1 MIVFPFDAVSNGL
14 FVVDILNVFFTKK
27 VTMKFVNALLVPAV
41 IASVS
46 FSASAQID
54 ASSVASQAAQQT
66 QLVMLSSIEG
76 KAANDE
82 FTRNVQVLQAQ
93 YEEIVKLNEATN
105 AAPAGKGH
113 DALQAQLD
121 AALKRLETDNQ
132 TMVKTYGYSILR
144 NYVRIPEKSEI
155 FIVLT
160 PEEIVKQPKPT
171 DGSDV
176 AKTIKVCTL
185 GDAQANQ
192 SFQTTVQN
200 LQQMRQQAAT
210 LKVRLDSAAPDESQ
224 KSYLQGQFD
233 LLLKQLNDANAVAK
247 KSYVFDLN
255 RQYVMSIEK
264 STLYIAA
271 TPEEAAKAAA
281 SAAAALAPAATAP
294 AAPATK

>member
-1 MIVFPFDAVSNGL
+1 MIISPFDSVSKGS
-14 FVVDILNVFFTKK
+14 FVVGTIYLFFTKK
-27 VTMKFVNALLVPAV
+27 VIMKFVNALLVPAV

-46 FSASAQID
+46 LSASAQNETGS
-54 ASSVASQAAQQT
+54 AASQAAQQT
-66 QLVMLSSIEG
+66 QLVKLSTIEG

-93 YEEIVKLNEATN
+93 RTEIVKLNEATD

-113 DALQAQLD
+113 DDLQAQLE
-121 AALKRLETDNQ
+121 AAVKRLETDNQ

-144 NYVRIPEKSEI
+144 NYVRIPEKSEV

-160 PEEIVKQPKPT
+160 PEEIAKQPKPT
-171 DGSDV
+171 DGSDA

-185 GDAQANQ
+185 SDAQANQ
-192 SFQTTVQN
+192 SFQTTVEN

-233 LLLKQLNDANAVAK
+233 LLLKQLNDANAVAR
-247 KSYVFDLN
+247 KSYAFTLN
-255 RQYVMSIEK
+255 SQYVMSIEK
-264 STLYIAA
+264 STLYLEA

-281 SAAAALAPAATAP
+281 SAAAASAPAATAP

>member
-41 IASVS
+41 VASVS
-46 FSASAQID
+46 LSASAQND
-54 ASSVASQAAQQT
+54 TSSVASQAAQQT
-66 QLVMLSSIEG
+66 QLIRIGSLEG
-76 KAANDE
+76 TARNDE
-82 FTRNVQVLQAQ
+82 FTHNVQVLQVQ
-93 YEEIVKLNEATN
+93 RTEIVKLTEATN

-113 DALQAQLD
+113 DELQAKLD

-132 TMVKTYGYSILR
+132 TMWKTFGYSLSR
-144 NYVRIPEKSEI
+144 NYVRTPEKSEI

-160 PEEIVKQPKPT
+160 PEEIAKQPKPT

-176 AKTIKVCTL
+176 AKTIKVCIL
-185 GDAQANQ
+185 RDAQENQ

-210 LKVRLDSAAPDESQ
+210 LKGQLDSAPDDSR
-224 KSYLQGQFD
+224 KNYLQGQFD
-233 LLLKQLNDANAVAK
+233 LLMKQLNDANAVAT
-247 KSYVFDLN
+247 KSYAFNLN

-264 STLYIAA
+264 STLSIWV

-281 SAAAALAPAATAP
+281 SAAAAPAA
-294 AAPATK
+294 AAK

>member
-113 DALQAQLD
+113 DDLQAQLD

-160 PEEIVKQPKPT
+160 PEEIAKQPKPT

-210 LKVRLDSAAPDESQ
+210 LKGQLDSAPDENQ
-224 KSYLQGQFD
+224 KNYLQGQFD
-233 LLLKQLNDANAVAK
+233 LLLKQLNDANAVAT
-247 KSYVFDLN
+247 KSYAFNLN

-264 STLYIAA
+264 STLYLEA

>member
-1 MIVFPFDAVSNGL
+1 
-14 FVVDILNVFFTKK
+14 
-27 VTMKFVNALLVPAV
+27 MKFVNALLVPAV

-46 FSASAQID
+46 LSASAQND
-54 ASSVASQAAQQT
+54 TSSVASQAAQQT
-66 QLVMLSSIEG
+66 QLVKLSSIEG

-93 YEEIVKLNEATN
+93 RTEIVKLNEATN

-113 DALQAQLD
+113 DDLQAQLD
-121 AALKRLETDNQ
+121 AAVKRLETDNQ

-160 PEEIVKQPKPT
+160 PEEIAKQPKPT
-171 DGSDV
+171 DGSDA

-185 GDAQANQ
+185 SDAQANQ

-210 LKVRLDSAAPDESQ
+210 LKGQLDSAPDESQ
-224 KSYLQGQFD
+224 KNYLQGQFD
-233 LLLKQLNDANAVAK
+233 LLLKQLNDANAVAT
-247 KSYVFDLN
+247 KSYAFNLN
-255 RQYVMSIEK
+255 RQYVMSIDK

-281 SAAAALAPAATAP
+281 AAAA
-294 AAPATK
+294 AAPAPAVPAAKK

>member
-1 MIVFPFDAVSNGL
+1 MIISPFDSVSKGS
-14 FVVDILNVFFTKK
+14 FVVGTINLFLTKK
-27 VTMKFVNALLVPAV
+27 VIMKFVNALLLPAV

-46 FSASAQID
+46 LSASAQNDTGSAANQD
-54 ASSVASQAAQQT
+54 AAQT
-66 QLVMLSSIEG
+66 QLVKISSIEG

-93 YEEIVKLNEATN
+93 RTEIVKLYEATN

-113 DALQAQLD
+113 DDLQAQLE

-160 PEEIVKQPKPT
+160 PEEIAKEPKPT

-176 AKTIKVCTL
+176 AKTIKVYTL
-185 GDAQANQ
+185 SDAQANQ

-210 LKVRLDSAAPDESQ
+210 LKGQLDSAPDESQ
-224 KSYLQGQFD
+224 KNYLQGQFD

-247 KSYVFDLN
+247 KSYAFDLN

-271 TPEEAAKAAA
+271 TPDEAAKAAA
-281 SAAAALAPAATAP
+281 SAAAPAP
-294 AAPATK
+294 AAPAAK

>member
-1 MIVFPFDAVSNGL
+1 MIVFPFDSVSKGS
-14 FVVDILNVFFTKK
+14 FVVGTINLFLTKK
-27 VTMKFVNALLVPAV
+27 VIMKFVNALLLPAV

-46 FSASAQID
+46 LSASAQND
-54 ASSVASQAAQQT
+54 TGSAANQAAAQT
-66 QLVMLSSIEG
+66 QLVKISSIEG

-93 YEEIVKLNEATN
+93 RTEIVKLTEAAN

-113 DALQAQLD
+113 DDLQAQLE
-121 AALKRLETDNQ
+121 AALKRLDTDNQ
-132 TMVKTYGYSILR
+132 TMAKTYGYSILR

-160 PEEIVKQPKPT
+160 PEEIAKQPKPT

-185 GDAQANQ
+185 SDAQANQ
-192 SFQTTVQN
+192 SFQTTVEN

-233 LLLKQLNDANAVAK
+233 LLLKQLNDANAVAT
-247 KSYVFDLN
+247 KSYAFNLN

-271 TPEEAAKAAA
+271 TPEEAAKAEA
-281 SAAAALAPAATAP
+281 SAAAAPAA
-294 AAPATK
+294 AAK

>member
-1 MIVFPFDAVSNGL
+1 MIVFPFYAVSKGL
-14 FVVDILNVFFTKK
+14 FVVDMLNVFFTKK
-27 VTMKFVNALLVPAV
+27 VIMKFVNALLVPAV

-46 FSASAQID
+46 LSASAQND
-54 ASSVASQAAQQT
+54 TSSVASQAAQQT
-66 QLVMLSSIEG
+66 ELLKLRPLEG
-76 KAANDE
+76 KAVNDE
-82 FTRNVQVLQAQ
+82 FTYNVQVLQAQ
-93 YEEIVKLNEATN
+93 RTEIVKLNQATN

-113 DALQAQLD
+113 DELQAKLD

-132 TMVKTYGYSILR
+132 TMMKTYGYSIYR
-144 NYVRIPEKSEI
+144 NYVRTLEKSEV

-160 PEEIVKQPKPT
+160 PEEIAKQPKPT

-210 LKVRLDSAAPDESQ
+210 LKGQLDSAPDENQ
-224 KSYLQGQFD
+224 KCYLQGQFD
-233 LLLKQLNDANAVAK
+233 LLWKQLNDANAVAK
-247 KSYVFDLN
+247 KSYAFDLN
-255 RQYVMSIEK
+255 RQYERSIEK
-264 STLYIAA
+264 STLYIEA

>member
-1 MIVFPFDAVSNGL
+1 MIIFPFDSVSKGL
-14 FVVDILNVFFTKK
+14 FVVGTINPFFTKK
-27 VTMKFVNALLVPAV
+27 VIMKFVNVLLVPAV

-46 FSASAQID
+46 LSASAQND
-54 ASSVASQAAQQT
+54 TGSAASQAAQQT
-66 QLVMLSSIEG
+66 ELVKLSSIEG

-93 YEEIVKLNEATN
+93 RQEIVKLNEATN

-113 DALQAQLD
+113 DDLKAQLD
-121 AALKRLETDNQ
+121 AAVKRLETDNQ

-160 PEEIVKQPKPT
+160 PEEIAKQPKPT

-210 LKVRLDSAAPDESQ
+210 LKGQLDSAPDESQ
-224 KSYLQGQFD
+224 KNCLQCQFD
-233 LLLKQLNDANAVAK
+233 LLLKQLNDANAVAT
-247 KSYVFDLN
+247 KSYAFNLN
-255 RQYVMSIEK
+255 RQYVMSIDK

-271 TPEEAAKAAA
+271 TPEEAAKAVAG
-281 SAAAALAPAATAP
+281 AAAAPAPAA
-294 AAPATK
+294 K

>member
-1 MIVFPFDAVSNGL
+1 MIVFPFDSVSKGS
-14 FVVDILNVFFTKK
+14 FVVDTINLFFTKK
-27 VTMKFVNALLVPAV
+27 VIMKFVNALLVPAV

-46 FSASAQID
+46 LSASAQND
-54 ASSVASQAAQQT
+54 TGSAANQAAAQT
-66 QLVMLSSIEG
+66 QLVKISSIEG

-93 YEEIVKLNEATN
+93 RQEIVKLNEATN

-113 DALQAQLD
+113 DELQAQLD
-121 AALKRLETDNQ
+121 AAVKRLETDNQ
-132 TMVKTYGYSILR
+132 TMAKTYGYSILR

-160 PEEIVKQPKPT
+160 PEEVAKQPNPT

-210 LKVRLDSAAPDESQ
+210 LKGQLDSALDDNQ
-224 KSYLQGQFD
+224 KNYLQGQFD
-233 LLLKQLNDANAVAK
+233 LLLKQLNDANAVAT
-247 KSYVFDLN
+247 KSYAFNLN
-255 RQYVMSIEK
+255 RQYVMSIDK

-271 TPEEAAKAAA
+271 TPEAAAKAAA
-281 SAAAALAPAATAP
+281 AAPAA
-294 AAPATK
+294 K

>member
-27 VTMKFVNALLVPAV
+27 VIMKFVNALLVPAV

-46 FSASAQID
+46 FSASAQND
-54 ASSVASQAAQQT
+54 ASFVASQAAQQT
-66 QLVMLSSIEG
+66 QLVKLSSIEG

-93 YEEIVKLNEATN
+93 RAEIVKLNEATN

-160 PEEIVKQPKPT
+160 PEEIAKQPKPT

-210 LKVRLDSAAPDESQ
+210 LKGQLDSAPDENQ
-224 KSYLQGQFD
+224 KNYLQGQFD

-255 RQYVMSIEK
+255 RQYVRSIEK
-264 STLYIAA
+264 STLYLEA

-281 SAAAALAPAATAP
+281 SAAAASAPAA
-294 AAPATK
+294 K

>member
-1 MIVFPFDAVSNGL
+1 
-14 FVVDILNVFFTKK
+14 
-27 VTMKFVNALLVPAV
+27 MKFVNALLVPAV

-46 FSASAQID
+46 LSASAQND
-54 ASSVASQAAQQT
+54 TSSAASQAAQQT
-66 QLVMLSSIEG
+66 QLVKLSTIEG

-93 YEEIVKLNEATN
+93 RTEIVKLNEATN

-113 DALQAQLD
+113 DDLQAQLD
-121 AALKRLETDNQ
+121 AAVKRLETDNQ

-144 NYVRIPEKSEI
+144 NYVRIPEKSEV

-160 PEEIVKQPKPT
+160 PEEIAKQPKPT
-171 DGSDV
+171 DGSDA

-185 GDAQANQ
+185 SDAQANQ

-210 LKVRLDSAAPDESQ
+210 LKGQLDSAPDESQ
-224 KSYLQGQFD
+224 KNYLQGQFD
-233 LLLKQLNDANAVAK
+233 LLMKQLNDANAVAT
-247 KSYVFDLN
+247 KSYAFNLN
-255 RQYVMSIEK
+255 RQYVMSIDK

-281 SAAAALAPAATAP
+281 SAAAAPAPAA
-294 AAPATK
+294 KK